1 MGKVQWDV
9 SVSQELN
16 DSVMAYLAKSGQ
28 GVEGLSNLV
37 ENAVGKWVQDPRA
50 LDKESD
56 ITEGELV
63 DLISQAVQKAKEKY
77 SGITAGEINDMIDKA
92 VQKTKEKYSGITA
105 GQFNDMV
112 SCGVKALAE
121 KMSKNS

>member
-1 MGKVQWDV
+1 MGKAEWSVTV
-9 SVSQELN
+9 SDELN
-16 DSVMAYLAKSGQ
+16 DAVMAYLAKSGQ

-37 ENAVGKWVQDPRA
+37 ENAVGKYVQDPRA

-56 ITEGELV
+56 VTEGELN
-63 DLISQAVQKAKEKY
+63 DLINVAVQRTEEKY
-77 SGITAGEINDMIDKA
+77 SSLTEGELREIINDA

-112 SCGVKALAE
+112 NCGVDAL
-121 KMSKNS
+121 KRKLGK

>member
-1 MGKVQWDV
+1 MGKAEWSVTV
-9 SVSQELN
+9 SDELN
-16 DSVMAYLAKSGQ
+16 DAVMAYLAKSGQ

-37 ENAVGKWVQDPRA
+37 ENAVGKYVQDPRA

-56 ITEGELV
+56 VTEGELRE
-63 DLISQAVQKAKEKY
+63 I
-77 SGITAGEINDMIDKA
+77 INDA

-112 SCGVKALAE
+112 NCGVDAL
-121 KMSKNS
+121 KRKLGK

>member
-1 MGKVQWDV
+1 MGKAEWSVTV
-9 SVSQELN
+9 SDELN
-16 DSVMAYLAKSGQ
+16 DAVMAYLAKSGQ

-37 ENAVGKWVQDPRA
+37 ENTVGKYVQDPRA

-56 ITEGELV
+56 VTEGELN
-63 DLISQAVQKAKEKY
+63 DLINVAVQRTKEKY
-77 SGITAGEINDMIDKA
+77 SSLTEGELREIINDA

-112 SCGVKALAE
+112 NCGVDAL
-121 KMSKNS
+121 KRKLGK

>member
-1 MGKVQWDV
+1 MGKAEWSVTV
-9 SVSQELN
+9 SDELN
-16 DSVMAYLAKSGQ
+16 DAVMAYLAKSGQ

-37 ENAVGKWVQDPRA
+37 ENAVGKYVQDPRA

-56 ITEGELV
+56 VTEGELN
-63 DLISQAVQKAKEKY
+63 DLINVAVQRTKEKY
-77 SGITAGEINDMIDKA
+77 SSLTEGELREIINDA

-112 SCGVKALAE
+112 NCGVDAL
-121 KMSKNS
+121 KKN

>member
-1 MGKVQWDV
+1 MGKAEWSVTV
-9 SVSQELN
+9 SDELN
-16 DSVMAYLAKSGQ
+16 DAVMAYLAKSGQ

-37 ENAVGKWVQDPRA
+37 ENAVGKYVQDPRA

-56 ITEGELV
+56 VTEGELN
-63 DLISQAVQKAKEKY
+63 DLINV
-77 SGITAGEINDMIDKA
+77 A

-112 SCGVKALAE
+112 NCGVDAL
-121 KMSKNS
+121 KRKLGK